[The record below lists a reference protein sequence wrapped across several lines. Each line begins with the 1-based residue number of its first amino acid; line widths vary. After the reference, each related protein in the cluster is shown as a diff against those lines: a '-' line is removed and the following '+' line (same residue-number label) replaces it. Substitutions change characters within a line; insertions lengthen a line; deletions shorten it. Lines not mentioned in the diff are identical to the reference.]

1 MARGSRTTAC
11 PLYALGLDD
20 DGTSNVTG
28 ARTISA
34 VQTNTAAN
42 THAAAETHAGN
53 ETHSGD
59 ESHTGKES
67 FVEYQQGASAGGDGY
82 KEFKTAMASG
92 GALASGDLVMF
103 DPTLSTATSYR
114 VLASSTTAQ
123 DARIIGV
130 ATETIASASF
140 GEIQIYG
147 HNTTVKVDGTTTSVA
162 IGDQIAGGIVAKKA
176 SKLEYANRSAT
187 LGGISLGTCMATV
200 ASGSDETFACFI
212 DPR

>member
-1 MARGSRTTAC
+1 MARGTRVTAC
-11 PLYALGLDD
+11 PLYKLGLDD
-20 DGTSNVTG
+20 DGTADVTG
-28 ARTISA
+28 ARTVSGI
-34 VQTNTAAN
+34 QTFTGAN
-42 THAAAETHAGN
+42 THAGIETHAGAETHA
-53 ETHSGD
+53 GD
-59 ESHTGKES
+59 ESHTGKET
-67 FVEYQQGASAGGDGY
+67 FVEYSQGAAAGGDGY

-92 GALASGDLVMF
+92 GALANGDLVMF

-130 ATETIASASF
+130 ATETIASAAF

-147 HNTTVKVDGTTTSVA
+147 HHTAVKVDGTTTSVA

-200 ASGSDETFACFI
+200 ASGSDTTFACFI

>member
-1 MARGSRTTAC
+1 MTATRSTAC
-11 PLYALGLDD
+11 PLFKQNLEDD
-20 DGTSNVTG
+20 SSATSSGVTAFTG
-28 ARTISA
+28 
-34 VQTNTAAN
+34 NN
-42 THAAAETHAGN
+42 THTGDETHTGAETHAGV
-53 ETHSGD
+53 ETHAGA
-59 ESHTGKES
+59 ETHAGKET
-67 FVEYQQGASAGGDGY
+67 FVQYSQGVAAGGDGY

-92 GALASGDLVMF
+92 GALANGDLVMF

-130 ATETIASASF
+130 ATETIASAAF

-147 HNTTVKVDGTTTSVA
+147 HHTAVKVDGTTTSVA

-200 ASGSDETFACFI
+200 ACGSDTTFACFI